1 VSPRLTLT
9 YLGVAGWQLTD
20 GDHVLLVDPY
30 FSRVN
35 VESGTQPLAPD
46 EAAIERHA
54 PAHADVILV
63 GHSHYDHLLD
73 VPTIAAKTGAAVVG
87 TESTANVLR
96 AAGITEEHVTVARG
110 GESLRFGPFSV
121 QAVRGLHSLTGQA
134 SAPIPA
140 GIRLPMSADE
150 YGEGG
155 TLQYLVR
162 AEGRSILFIGT
173 ANFIQEELRGIH
185 PDIAIVAVGLREK
198 IPDYSCRIIRT
209 LGMPRLV
216 FANHFDA
223 LWEPLGPKQ
232 MAIDEEARTSIARF
246 ADEIHACALATKVIV
261 PNHLQPMTL

>member
-1 VSPRLTLT
+1 VSQRLSLT
-9 YLGVAGWQLTD
+9 YLGVAGWELTD

-35 VESGTQPLAPD
+35 VERGTQTLTPD
-46 EAAIERHA
+46 EAAIELHA

-73 VPTIAAKTGAAVVG
+73 VPTIAEKTGAAVVG

-96 AAGITEEHVTVARG
+96 AAGITEEHITVARG

-134 SAPIPA
+134 TGSIPP
-140 GIRLPMSADE
+140 GVTLPMSADA
-150 YGEGG
+150 YVEGG

-173 ANFIQEELRGIH
+173 ANFVEAELRGVH
-185 PDIAIVAVGLREK
+185 PDIAVVAVGLREK
-198 IPDYSCRIIRT
+198 IPEYSCRLMRT
-209 LGMPRLV
+209 LGEPRLV

-223 LWEPLGPKQ
+223 LWEPLGPKE
-232 MAIDEEARTSIARF
+232 MAIGEEARTSLSRF
-246 ADEIHACALATKVIV
+246 PGEIHACSPGTKVIV
-261 PNHLQPMTL
+261 PDHLQPMPL